1 MVELVV
7 LVAVAVQ
14 VQQLVEQ
21 ELQVQFKARLA
32 VMVALQTLQRFTQ
45 VAVAVEQ
52 VNMAPMVQM

>member
-52 VNMAPMVQM
+52 VKMAPMVQM